1 MAAEAHAAQP
11 ARRRA
16 VSREASSRPV
26 SRTPQ
31 ALAPVKD
38 AEGRSI
44 YKSTFEPNAKHP
56 CFVIPLDVKTEAAH
70 RVFMSTYD
78 ATQKALYHVYCI
90 FPIQSRAEPEKANA
104 VIDTVEERFGQIEKE
119 LDDELARLQVL
130 AKTDGAAM
138 ANRYFNE
145 ERNEVVVMTRGMGRF
160 IGLIQKMDQI
170 VRHIDAL
177 WFSTR
182 MNEKDRNN
190 RMMEWRN
197 KITRFHRF
205 LSQVHLRA
213 QNAAHRHDMEGA
225 GESQAAGDQIVLADD
240 SDDVGAGQRSPR
252 KRKPG
257 VAARKAGPVKLVPIE
272 AGTLAGE
279 EGVQAEPDV
288 GAAHRA
294 LAVEESSVA
303 SDEMPLLATSAG

>member
-1 MAAEAHAAQP
+1 MAAEAQAAQP
-11 ARRRA
+11 PRRRA
-16 VSREASSRPV
+16 ESRQAPGRPAG
-26 SRTPQ
+26 RTPTQ
-31 ALAPVKD
+31 ALAPVREAD
-38 AEGRSI
+38 GRSV

-104 VIDTVEERFGQIEKE
+104 VIDTVEERFLVLEKDMDE
-119 LDDELARLQVL
+119 ELARLQLL

-145 ERNEVVVMTRGMGRF
+145 ERTEVVVMTRGMGRF
-160 IGLIQKMDQI
+160 IGLINKMDQI

-205 LSQVHLRA
+205 LSQVQLRA
-213 QNAAHRHDMEGA
+213 QSAANRHDVA
-225 GESQAAGDQIVLADD
+225 GDGSTQAAGEDIVLPDGETDTPERA
-240 SDDVGAGQRSPR
+240 PR

-257 VAARKAGPVKLVPIE
+257 SAARRAGPVKLVSLNE
-272 AGTLAGE
+272 STQSLEDGATSSDVVAGRELVAAIDESVAG
-279 EGVQAEPDV
+279 GDD
-288 GAAHRA
+288 AAHPMA
-294 LAVEESSVA
+294 AA
-303 SDEMPLLATSAG
+303 AG